1 MKDNFKLN
9 IDDLIRDA
17 KNANFAELNREKSLE
32 KLEVLFMLIC
42 TASYAGQYD
51 PTKNP
56 KKVLNKHLYLA
67 LQLILPLHHH
77 NLLTKQEFVYLCDC
91 TFANE
96 KFDRLCFNSLNCY

>member
-17 KNANFAELNREKSLE
+17 KNANFDELNREKNLE

-42 TASYAGQYD
+42 TASYSGQYD
-51 PTKNP
+51 PTKKP
-56 KKVLNKHLYLA
+56 KKVLNKQLYFA
-67 LQLILPLHHH
+67 LQLILPLDYAG
-77 NLLTKQEFVYLCDC
+77 LLTEQELLYLVDC

-96 KFDRLCFNSLNCY
+96 KFDRLCFNSLNY

>member
-17 KNANFAELNREKSLE
+17 KNANFDELNREKNLE

-42 TASYAGQYD
+42 AASYSGQYD
-51 PTKNP
+51 LSKKP
-56 KKVLNKHLYLA
+56 KKVLNKQLYLA
-67 LQLILPLHHH
+67 LQLILPLNHH

-96 KFDRLCFNSLNCY
+96 KFDRLYFDSLRY